1 MIIRENIPKQEP
13 IEESSFL
20 DRINF
25 EESNLLEGK
34 FLNFITGNSPYNKIM
49 RDHEVKKQEIID
61 KYKKQDQ
68 KLEKKMSSIKR
79 KSFSKE
85 EVAEIVKN
93 FDKACK
99 AMNRWLLTLKP
110 KIKLDAFNIGDGYT
124 YEYDDT
130 DDSYSLAQYISDT
143 KRMYDKDDNDLS
155 NVSWNY
161 GIDWSWPKDRP
172 DDYNKQIMDAKEK
185 INDEFKKFIKAN
197 GFKEESYAGGRM
209 NVGYGSSKYPNIGV
223 SYNIKDDEF
232 GIFVDC
238 TIDTTK

>member
-1 MIIRENIPKQEP
+1 MIIRENTPEQES

-25 EESNLLEGK
+25 EGSSLLEGR
-34 FLNFITGNSPYNKIM
+34 ITDTLFGRSNKN
-49 RDHEVKKQEIID
+49 DHNIQTKTN
-61 KYKKQDQ
+61 Q
-68 KLEKKMSSIKR
+68 KTRENIEKSMKELDEPIKVPKR
-79 KSFSKE
+79 KSFTKE
-85 EVAEIVKN
+85 EVAEVVKN

-124 YEYDDT
+124 YEYNDT
-130 DDSYSLAQYISDT
+130 DDSYSLTQYISDT
-143 KRMYDKDDNDLS
+143 KRMYDEDDNDLS
-155 NVSWNY
+155 DVSWNY

-172 DDYNKQIMDAKEK
+172 DDYNKQIIDAKEK
-185 INDEFKKFIKAN
+185 ISDEFKKFIKAN
-197 GFKEESYAGGRM
+197 GFKEESYTGGRM
-209 NVGYGSSKYPNIGV
+209 IVGYGSSKYPNIGM

-238 TIDTTK
+238 TVDTSK